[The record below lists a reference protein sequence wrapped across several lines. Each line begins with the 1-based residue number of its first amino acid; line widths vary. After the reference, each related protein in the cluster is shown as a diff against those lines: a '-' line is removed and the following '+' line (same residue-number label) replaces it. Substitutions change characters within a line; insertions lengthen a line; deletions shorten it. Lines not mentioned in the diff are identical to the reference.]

1 MEVRFGAESPDLHV
15 QLGIFGDKVELVAK
29 THRRGNTCVIV
40 IRMLTDGETRKARK
54 RIMKEINE
62 IIDSEGKES

>member
-1 MEVRFGAESPDLHV
+1 MEVRFGALAPDLHV
-15 QLGIFGDKVELVAK
+15 QLGISGDKVEFVQKLIDAV
-29 THRRGNTCVIV
+29 TLCNIHSI
-40 IRMLTDGETRKARK
+40 LTDGETRKARK